1 MDRRTVIGFVL
12 IFLII
17 IGYPLIM
24 NKIYPPK
31 PMPVAEATD
40 GAAGAVGAENEANT
54 AGPAMLSPESGVAFA
69 FSDSLR
75 TAPLSMLESL
85 EPSPA
90 ADGPESVTVTTPLY
104 RARIDMRGGVIDG
117 WELLQHKSWRGG
129 PIQMVPGNSPPGG
142 ADRIIFR
149 AAELDLANFP
159 YAADQGD
166 LSLATGDGKRTLTLR
181 GTTRGGLEVRK
192 IFTFDP
198 ATYGVSVDLELGGDG
213 VAVGNLMTQTGSPD
227 AVRFGWNRGIALV
240 ERHEK
245 AEQASLRA
253 FAGIG
258 EDLHIRKRDGLKK
271 DVAKVEGQWRGS
283 VRFAGIQD
291 RYFAIIGIVPQGQGE
306 PVEGTVRLGGDKDR
320 LAQTW
325 AIDVPA
331 RRDGGG
337 GIAAARLDFYIG
349 PQQADLL
356 QVYGLGLENTMDL
369 GWKWVRPLSK
379 VVLWAMDGLYRF
391 IPNYGWIII
400 ILSIVT
406 KLMFYP
412 LTQTSTKSMR
422 KMQELQPKL
431 KALQEKYK
439 NDKEK
444 LNAATLKLYQ
454 EEKVNPLSGCW
465 PLLVQSPVFI
475 ALYQALSHTVSLR
488 GQPFIAWI
496 RDLSQ
501 PDAIATLPFAIPFLG
516 SDLNLLPFLMGVA
529 MYFQTKYT
537 PTTGGGQMA
546 IMNNMMPVIMIFIF
560 YNMPSGLV
568 LYWSVQ
574 NVLQAY
580 QSWRIHVTA
589 GKSGGAVT
597 A

>member
-1 MDRRTVIGFVL
+1 MDRRPLIGFVL
-12 IFLII
+12 IFVII
-17 IGYPLIM
+17 IGYYFIM
-24 NKIYPPK
+24 GQIYPPQPPTPK
-31 PMPVAEATD
+31 PAATETAAATEPRSSAPAE
-40 GAAGAVGAENEANT
+40 
-54 AGPAMLSPESGVAFA
+54 
-69 FSDSLR
+69 
-75 TAPLSMLESL
+75 TAPATPPTG
-85 EPSPA
+85 PSPA
-90 ADGPESVTVTTPLY
+90 FAAGDSLAAHLPLTMEQSLAPLPAAGGPAVVTVTTPLY
-104 RARIDMRGGVIDG
+104 RARIDTRGGVVSG
-117 WELLQHKSWRGG
+117 WELLEHKSWRGG
-129 PIQMVPGNSPPGG
+129 PLQLVPQGIDGG
-142 ADRIIFR
+142 ADAVVFR
-149 AAELDLANFP
+149 AAELDLSTFP

-166 LSLATGDGKRTLTLR
+166 FSLAAGSGKRTLTLR

-198 ATYGVSVDLELGGDG
+198 ASYGVTVDLELGGDG
-213 VAVGNLMTQTGSPD
+213 VAVANLLAQTGSPD
-227 AVRFGWNRGIALV
+227 AVRFGWNRGIEQV
-240 ERHEK
+240 SRQEKQERGM
-245 AEQASLRA
+245 LRS

-258 EDLHIRKRDGLKK
+258 EDLHLRKREDLKK

-283 VRFAGIQD
+283 VRYAGLQD
-291 RYFAIIGIVPQGQGE
+291 RYFMIAGIVPTEQGG
-306 PVEGTVRLGGDKDR
+306 PVEGTVRLGGKQDR

-325 AIDVPA
+325 ALDLPA
-331 RRDGGG
+331 RRTEG
-337 GIAAARLDFYIG
+337 GIAASRLELYIG

-356 QVYGLGLENTMDL
+356 SVYGQGLENAMEL

-379 VVLWAMDGLYRF
+379 LVLWGMDLLYKV
-391 IPNYGWIII
+391 IPNYGLVIIFF
-400 ILSIVT
+400 SIVT

-412 LTQTSTKSMR
+412 LTQTSTKSMK

-444 LNAATLKLYQ
+444 LNQATLKLYQ

-475 ALYQALSHTVSLR
+475 ALYQALSHMVSLR
-488 GQPFIAWI
+488 GQPFFGWI

-501 PDAIATLPFAIPFLG
+501 PDMLMMAPFGLPV
-516 SDLNLLPFLMGVA
+516 DLNVLPFLMGIA
-529 MYFQTKYT
+529 MYFQTKFT

-546 IMNNMMPVIMIFIF
+546 MLNTLMPVMMIFIF

-568 LYWSVQ
+568 LYWFVQ

-580 QSWRIHVTA
+580 QSWRIMKTTA
-589 GKSGGAVT
+589 PGGAVK

>member
-1 MDRRTVIGFVL
+1 MDRRPLIGFVL
-12 IFLII
+12 IFVII
-17 IGYPLIM
+17 IGYYFIM
-24 NKIYPPK
+24 GQIYPPQPPTPK
-31 PMPVAEATD
+31 PAATETAAAAEPRSSAP
-40 GAAGAVGAENEANT
+40 AE
-54 AGPAMLSPESGVAFA
+54 
-69 FSDSLR
+69 
-75 TAPLSMLESL
+75 TAPATTPTG
-85 EPSPA
+85 PSPA
-90 ADGPESVTVTTPLY
+90 FAAGDSLAAHLPLTMEQSLAPLPAAGGPAVVTVTTPLY
-104 RARIDMRGGVIDG
+104 RARIDTRGGVVSG
-117 WELLQHKSWRGG
+117 WELLEHKSWKGG
-129 PIQMVPGNSPPGG
+129 PLQMVPQGVEGG
-142 ADRIIFR
+142 ADKVVFR
-149 AAELDLANFP
+149 AAELDLSTFP

-166 LSLATGDGKRTLTLR
+166 ISLAAGSGKRTLTLR

-198 ATYGVSVDLELGGDG
+198 ASYGVTVDLELGGDG
-213 VAVGNLMTQTGSPD
+213 VAVANLLAQTGSPD

-240 ERHEK
+240 ERQEK
-245 AEQASLRA
+245 QERGMLRS

-258 EDLHIRKRDGLKK
+258 EDLHLRKREDLKK

-283 VRFAGIQD
+283 VRYAGLQD
-291 RYFAIIGIVPQGQGE
+291 RYFMIAGIVPTEQGG

-320 LAQTW
+320 LAQSW
-325 AIDVPA
+325 ALDLPA
-331 RRDGGG
+331 RRIDGGL
-337 GIAAARLDFYIG
+337 AAARLGLYIG

-356 QVYGLGLENTMDL
+356 SVYGQGLENAMEL

-379 VVLWAMDGLYRF
+379 LVLWGMDLLYKV
-391 IPNYGWIII
+391 IPNYGLVIIFF
-400 ILSIVT
+400 SIVT

-412 LTQTSTKSMR
+412 LTQTSTKSMK

-444 LNAATLKLYQ
+444 LNQATLKLYQ

-475 ALYQALSHTVSLR
+475 ALYQALSHMVSLR
-488 GQPFIAWI
+488 GQPFFGWI

-501 PDAIATLPFAIPFLG
+501 PDMLMMAPFGLPV
-516 SDLNLLPFLMGVA
+516 DLNVLPFLMGIA
-529 MYFQTKYT
+529 MYFQTKFT

-546 IMNNMMPVIMIFIF
+546 MLNTLMPVMMIFIF

-568 LYWSVQ
+568 LYWFVQ

-580 QSWRIHVTA
+580 QSWRIMKTTA
-589 GKSGGAVT
+589 PGGAVK